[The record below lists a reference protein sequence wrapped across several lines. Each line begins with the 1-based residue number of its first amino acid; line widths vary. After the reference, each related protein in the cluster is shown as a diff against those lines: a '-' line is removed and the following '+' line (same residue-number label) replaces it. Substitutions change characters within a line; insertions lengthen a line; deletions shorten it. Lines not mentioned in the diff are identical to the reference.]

1 MHSWF
6 AQSGSRPCPWSASR
20 RAALERRS
28 LKGWIYAGP
37 PCRRNAVQYDSG
49 SATIGDLL
57 GTRVPMIVGPELVFG
72 PPQKSLK
79 KHFRKTLG
87 ANFFG
92 LRFKLIQTAF
102 AAVGTRTGPVPEVT
116 GFLGFHGMGEELR
129 EGDRRGCKR
138 VGGGGPSACGG
149 AQDAE

>member
-1 MHSWF
+1 MLEVNRCPQLPLFSTCF
-6 AQSGSRPCPWSASR
+6 ANSFLGFSANT
-20 RAALERRS
+20 LTV
-28 LKGWIYAGP
+28 AG
-37 PCRRNAVQYDSG
+37 
-49 SATIGDLL
+49 
-57 GTRVPMIVGPELVFG
+57 ELVFG

-129 EGDRRGCKR
+129 EGDRR
-138 VGGGGPSACGG
+138 V
-149 AQDAE
+149 